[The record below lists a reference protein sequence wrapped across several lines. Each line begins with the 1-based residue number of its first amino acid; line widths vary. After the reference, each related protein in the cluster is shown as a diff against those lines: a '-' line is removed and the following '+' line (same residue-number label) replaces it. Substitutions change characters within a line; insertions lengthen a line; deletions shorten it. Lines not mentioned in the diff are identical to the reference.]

1 MHFLDADQIKILQ
14 EFIAQ
19 NANFSCILIK
29 TKDNFSSSENL
40 ELLKN
45 ISN

>member
-1 MHFLDADQIKILQ
+1 MY
-14 EFIAQ
+14 
-19 NANFSCILIK
+19 NTVTIK